1 MPDDDKSV
9 SSNTRQKGPPTVTGL
24 SPTEGTPGTQ
34 ITIRGE
40 NLGIDQNDILML
52 FICGTDCL
60 HTAKFNLSSNILQY
74 HDTIFHY
81 IFRWKTDKKIVAR
94 LGQANRGLGD
104 VKIATKSGGRG
115 VCNVKFRVFIA
126 QVGPLEESAVWVDES
141 QTVPGREAV
150 RTVAQTT
157 EERDALGLKP
167 TSKKMDSSTLS
178 KMFPEGSG
186 NIRMESFSPQWYL
199 LEHHSE
205 TSIEQLREAL
215 KFMQLTKADEA
226 KKNEQMHKSY
236 SSLWASY
243 FSIYSGPH
251 SQFSFSSTVNILF
264 FPYIYT
270 QITEARVK
278 AESVFKDVL
287 SRKDRADA
295 TRNALSVLTRFK
307 FIFFLSKTIDE
318 NMKKGEYLTILNDY
332 MRAKSLYKDTEV
344 SLFKELMIHLDEKM
358 ELFKEEMKMKLID
371 TSASFEEQSKLIKYL
386 KVCFIILEPGS
397 DPTWECITAY
407 HCWLED
413 ILWKLQQDH
422 FKKALEVEGTSL
434 DGRFLLVETN
444 ERQLFVSSLVSILM
458 NKLQSFWKLSNTYTT
473 NDERWTQRQE
483 DINQMLINTIN
494 VSSWLILNALVPKA
508 LPDDVIKRY
517 EEQFVKW
524 PEVSPQVNRI
534 VLIQGLKTLR
544 SFISALLEAQFTSVH
559 VQPLVEL
566 CMTVRLKV
574 ISDIIDKGV
583 ENICALGSKEN
594 WRQEFSSNAIAKT
607 ALPDFYENEIFDCLS
622 AMRDALSTSNY
633 PGEACLFSR
642 DRFRATL
649 VDIFVHLIVAIRHC
663 LDRLLHLRA
672 DLKTPMNFDLP
683 RKDDEKSFL
692 TTKKLLISICN
703 LEYISETALHN
714 ITRRMLDCG
723 IKYVDEIH
731 EKSRTKLS
739 MYRQTLIRCYI
750 MIKSSAFSSLID
762 SVNYEYIPD
771 NDVSDY
777 AKEMMMCCVL
787 QQAELELCSPQLT
800 LECLQATVQAA
811 FDYLLDHLEAREPS
825 SKREVDQRVID
836 ICALEQALES
846 SFRTHVNSYRA
857 GLVGQLDQ
865 RKLQRCL
872 SNMRGSMRMAIDSLE
887 GGAEDSLNTSS
898 I

>member
-1 MPDDDKSV
+1 MSDGERLAPPG
-9 SSNTRQKGPPTVTGL
+9 TRPKGPPTVTGL

-40 NLGIDQNDILML
+40 NLGTDQNDLLML

-60 HTAKFNLSSNILQY
+60 HTAK
-74 HDTIFHY
+74 
-81 IFRWKTDKKIVAR
+81 WKTDKKIIAR
-94 LGQANRGLGD
+94 LGQANRGLGE

-115 VCNVKFRVFIA
+115 ICNVKFRVFIA
-126 QVGPLEESAVWVDES
+126 QVGPLEESAVWVDET

-157 EERDALGLKP
+157 EERDALGLTP
-167 TSKKMDSSTLS
+167 TTKKMDPALLS
-178 KMFPEGSG
+178 KMFPDGSG
-186 NIRMESFSPQWYL
+186 NIRMESFNPQWYL

-205 TSIEQLREAL
+205 TSIEDLREAL
-215 KFMQLTKADEA
+215 KNMQLAKADEA
-226 KKNEQMHKSY
+226 KKNEQMHKANLY
-236 SSLWASY
+236 SLISCVDSLAALHDELERSSKAGD
-243 FSIYSGPH
+243 FAVIKQIG
-251 SQFSFSSTVNILF
+251 SQIA
-264 FPYIYT
+264 
-270 QITEARVK
+270 EARVK
-278 AESVFKDVL
+278 AENVFKDVL

-307 FIFFLSKTIDE
+307 FIFFLSKTIDD

-344 SLFKELMIHLDEKM
+344 ALFRELMLHLDAKIDR
-358 ELFKEEMKMKLID
+358 FKEEMKLKLID

-386 KVCFIILEPGS
+386 KILEPDS

-413 ILWKLQQDH
+413 ILWKLQEEH
-422 FKKALEVEGTSL
+422 FKKALELVNAAQ
-434 DGRFLLVETN
+434 DHRFTLVETN

-473 NDERWTQRQE
+473 NDERWTQRQD

-517 EEQFVKW
+517 EAQFVRW
-524 PEVSPQVNRI
+524 PEMSPQVNRT
-534 VLIQGLKTLR
+534 VLAQSLKVLR
-544 SFISALLEAQFTSVH
+544 SFISSLLEAQFTNTH

-574 ISDIIDKGV
+574 VSDVIDKGV

-594 WRQEFSSNAIAKT
+594 WKQDFSSSVAAKT
-607 ALPDFYENEIFDCLS
+607 ALPDFYENEVFDCLS
-622 AMRDALSTSNY
+622 AVRDALSFTGY

-642 DRFRATL
+642 ERFRTTL
-649 VDIFVHLIVAIRHC
+649 VDIFVHLVAAIRHC
-663 LDRLLHLRA
+663 FDRLLNLRA
-672 DLKTPMNFDLP
+672 DLKKPQDLDLN
-683 RKDDEKSFL
+683 RKDDEKSHL

-703 LEYISETALHN
+703 LEFILENALKN
-714 ITRRMLDCG
+714 INKRMFDCG
-723 IKYVDEIH
+723 VKYADEVY
-731 EKSRTKLS
+731 EKSKAKLS
-739 MYRQTLIRCYI
+739 LYRQTLVRCYI

-762 SVNYEYIPD
+762 SADYEFIPD
-771 NDVSDY
+771 DDVSDY

-800 LECLQATVQAA
+800 SECLQATVQNA
-811 FDYLLDHLEAREPS
+811 FVNLLDQLEARDPASE
-825 SKREVDQRVID
+825 REATQRVID
-836 ICALEQALES
+836 VCALEQALGGFTNLET
-846 SFRTHVNSYRA
+846 RTHVNVYRA

-872 SNMRGSMRMAIDSLE
+872 NNMRASMRMALESLE
-887 GGAEDSLNTSS
+887 GGAEDDLNTSS

>member
-1 MPDDDKSV
+1 MPDEDRV
-9 SSNTRQKGPPTVTGL
+9 VLAGARTKGPPTVTGL

-40 NLGIDQNDILML
+40 NLGTDQNDILML

-60 HTAKFNLSSNILQY
+60 HSAK
-74 HDTIFHY
+74 
-81 IFRWKTDKKIVAR
+81 WKTDKKIVAR
-94 LGQANRGLGD
+94 LGQANRGLGE

-115 VCNVKFRVFIA
+115 ICNVKFRVFIA

-141 QTVPGREAV
+141 QTVPGR
-150 RTVAQTT
+150 
-157 EERDALGLKP
+157 LC
-167 TSKKMDSSTLS
+167 
-178 KMFPEGSG
+178 
-186 NIRMESFSPQWYL
+186 
-199 LEHHSE
+199 
-205 TSIEQLREAL
+205 SIEELREAL

-226 KKNEQMHKSY
+226 KKSEQMHKANLY
-236 SSLWASY
+236 SLISCVDSLAALHDELERSNKAGE
-243 FSIYSGPH
+243 FAVIKQIG
-251 SQFSFSSTVNILF
+251 SQIS
-264 FPYIYT
+264 
-270 QITEARVK
+270 EARVK

-307 FIFFLSKTIDE
+307 FIFFLSKTIDD

-344 SLFKELMIHLDEKM
+344 SLFKELMVHLDEKM
-358 ELFKEEMKMKLID
+358 ERFKEEMKLKLID

-386 KVCFIILEPGS
+386 KILEPGS

-407 HCWLED
+407 HCWLENV
-413 ILWKLQQDH
+413 LWKLQQDH
-422 FKKALEVEGTSL
+422 FKKAVDAEEISE
-434 DGRFLLVETN
+434 DNKFMLLETN

-458 NKLQSFWKLSNTYTT
+458 SKLQSFWKLSNTYTT
-473 NDERWTQRQE
+473 NDERWTQRQD

-517 EEQFVKW
+517 EAQFVRW
-524 PEVSPQVNRI
+524 PEVPPQVNRA
-534 VLIQGLKTLR
+534 VLTQGLKTLR
-544 SFISALLEAQFTSVH
+544 SFISSLLEAQFTNAH

-574 ISDIIDKGV
+574 VSDVIDKGV

-594 WRQEFSSNAIAKT
+594 WKQDFSSNAIAKT
-607 ALPDFYENEIFDCLS
+607 ALSDFYENEVFDCLS
-622 AMRDALSTSNY
+622 AMRDALSTCNY

-642 DRFRATL
+642 DRFRVTL
-649 VDIFVHLIVAIRHC
+649 IDIFVHLIVAIRHC

-672 DLKTPMNFDLP
+672 DLKNPLNLDLS
-683 RKDDEKSFL
+683 RKDDEKSHL
-692 TTKKLLISICN
+692 TTRKLLISVCN
-703 LEYISETALHN
+703 LEFIMDTSLQN
-714 ITRRMLDCG
+714 ITRRMFDCG
-723 IKYVDEIH
+723 IKFADEIY
-731 EKSRTKLS
+731 EKSKAKLS
-739 MYRQTLIRCYI
+739 TYRQTLVRCYI
-750 MIKSSAFSSLID
+750 TIKSSAFSSLID

-771 NDVSDY
+771 DDVSDY
-777 AKEMMMCCVL
+777 AKEIMMCCVL

-811 FDYLLDHLEAREPS
+811 FDYLLDHLEARES
-825 SKREVDQRVID
+825 ASNREAAQRVID
-836 ICALEQALES
+836 ICALEQALG
-846 SFRTHVNSYRA
+846 SFTS
-857 GLVGQLDQ
+857 LET

-887 GGAEDSLNTSS
+887 GGAEDNLNASN

>member
-1 MPDDDKSV
+1 MSDGDRLAPPG
-9 SSNTRQKGPPTVTGL
+9 TRAKGPPTVTGL

-40 NLGIDQNDILML
+40 NLGTDQNDLLML

-60 HTAKFNLSSNILQY
+60 HTAK
-74 HDTIFHY
+74 
-81 IFRWKTDKKIVAR
+81 WKTDKKIVAR
-94 LGQANRGLGD
+94 LGQANRGLGE

-115 VCNVKFRVFIA
+115 ICNVKFRVFIA
-126 QVGPLEESAVWVDES
+126 QVGPLEESAVWVDET

-167 TSKKMDSSTLS
+167 TTKKMDPALLS
-178 KMFPEGSG
+178 KMFPDGSG
-186 NIRMESFSPQWYL
+186 NIRMESFNPQWYL

-205 TSIEQLREAL
+205 TPIEDLREAL
-215 KFMQLTKADEA
+215 KNMQLAKADEA
-226 KKNEQMHKSY
+226 KKSEQMHKANLY
-236 SSLWASY
+236 SLISCVDSLAALHDELERSNKAGE
-243 FSIYSGPH
+243 FAVIK
-251 SQFSFSSTVNILF
+251 
-264 FPYIYT
+264 
-270 QITEARVK
+270 QIGNQIAEARVK

-307 FIFFLSKTIDE
+307 FIFFLSKTIDD

-344 SLFKELMIHLDEKM
+344 PLFKEVMVHLDAKM
-358 ELFKEEMKMKLID
+358 DRFKEELKHKLID

-386 KVCFIILEPGS
+386 KILEPDS

-413 ILWKLQQDH
+413 ILWKLQEEH
-422 FKKALEVEGTSL
+422 FKKALEAEKTAQ
-434 DGRFLLVETN
+434 DHRFALVETN

-473 NDERWTQRQE
+473 NDERWTQRQD

-517 EEQFVKW
+517 EAQFVRW
-524 PEVSPQVNRI
+524 PEMLPPVNRT
-534 VLIQGLKTLR
+534 VLTQSLKTLR
-544 SFISALLEAQFTSVH
+544 SFISSLLEAQFTTTH
-559 VQPLVEL
+559 VQPLIEL

-574 ISDIIDKGV
+574 VSDVIDKGV
-583 ENICALGSKEN
+583 ENICALGAKEN
-594 WRQEFSSNAIAKT
+594 WKQDFSSSIAAKT
-607 ALPDFYENEIFDCLS
+607 ALPDFYENEVFDCLS
-622 AMRDALSTSNY
+622 AVRDALATTGY

-642 DRFRATL
+642 ERFRSTL
-649 VDIFVHLIVAIRHC
+649 VDIFVHLITAVRHC
-663 LDRLLHLRA
+663 FDRLLNLRA
-672 DLKTPMNFDLP
+672 DLKKPQDLDLN
-683 RKDDEKSFL
+683 RKDDEKSHL

-703 LEYISETALHN
+703 LEFILENALRN
-714 ITRRMLDCG
+714 IHKRMFDCG
-723 IKYVDEIH
+723 VKYADEVH
-731 EKSRTKLS
+731 EKAKAKLS
-739 MYRQTLIRCYI
+739 LYRQTLVRCYI

-762 SVNYEYIPD
+762 SANYEYIPD
-771 NDVSDY
+771 DDVSDY

-800 LECLQATVQAA
+800 SECLQATVQNA
-811 FDYLLDHLEAREPS
+811 FVNLLDQLEAREPAS
-825 SKREVDQRVID
+825 EREATQRVID
-836 ICALEQALES
+836 ICALEQALGGFTNLET
-846 SFRTHVNSYRA
+846 RTHVNAFRA
-857 GLVGQLDQ
+857 GLVEQLDQ
-865 RKLQRCL
+865 R
-872 SNMRGSMRMAIDSLE
+872 
-887 GGAEDSLNTSS
+887 
-898 I
+898 